1 MSNELHREDAIIKLI
16 APQYVM
22 MVNDRDSNKN
32 TLDAIA
38 YIVTIERI
46 GDHISDVIGDDMSEM
61 YDALLKK
68 SDDTP
73 LLNTFG
79 SMNQLIAPM
88 EDLVHD
94 MMNSLDVDYIMNGVR
109 NHIIKIKL
117 MEADERMER

>member
-1 MSNELHREDAIIKLI
+1 MSNERHHEDAIIKLI

-38 YIVTIERI
+38 YIVTVERI

>member
-1 MSNELHREDAIIKLI
+1 MSNERHQEDAIIKLI

>member
-1 MSNELHREDAIIKLI
+1 MSNERHQEDAIIKLI

-38 YIVTIERI
+38 YIVTVERI

>member
-1 MSNELHREDAIIKLI
+1 MSNERHHEDAIIKLI

>member
-1 MSNELHREDAIIKLI
+1 MSNELHQEDAIIKLI

-46 GDHISDVIGDDMSEM
+46 GDHISDVIGDDVSEM

-94 MMNSLDVDYIMNGVR
+94 MMNSLDVDYITNGVR